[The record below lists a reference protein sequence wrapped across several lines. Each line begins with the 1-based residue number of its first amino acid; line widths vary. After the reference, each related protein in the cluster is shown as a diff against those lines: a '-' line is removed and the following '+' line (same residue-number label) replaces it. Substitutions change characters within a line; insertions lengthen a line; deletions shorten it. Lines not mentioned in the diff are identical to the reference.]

1 MNTLKER
8 LLTNWHIMRIIRL
21 VMGVMMLT
29 MSFQGGDWLL
39 GSFSVFFLYQAVTD
53 TGCCGTQS
61 CSPAKQVKKPG
72 TQTLTT
78 DEHIEYEE
86 IK

>member
-1 MNTLKER
+1 MNTLKDR

-21 VMGVMMLT
+21 GMGIMMLVMGIQ
-29 MSFQGGDWLL
+29 SKDWLL
-39 GSFSVFFLYQAVTD
+39 GLFSTFFLYQAVTD
-53 TGCCGTQS
+53 TGCCGSQG
-61 CSPAKQVKKPG
+61 CAPARPAKDVVK
-72 TQTLTT
+72 QTLTT